1 MHASSPK
8 QWVVRLRLA
17 IILVGSAWPVAAL
30 LLLGPDKE
38 GLVWAAISI
47 AFLGIMFGVPAALLS
62 IFIRT
67 YEQRILFI
75 PVALIAVFWALS
87 SQSAQYD
94 GFNLPPYMMLWIVT
108 ATAIALLQPEHEA
121 RGD

>member
-8 QWVVRLRLA
+8 QWVIRLRLA

-30 LLLGPDKE
+30 LLLGPDRE
-38 GLVWAAISI
+38 GLVWGAISV
-47 AFLGIMFGVPAALLS
+47 AFLGIIFGVPAALLS

-67 YEQRILFI
+67 YEQRIVII
-75 PVALIAVFWALS
+75 PIALIVTFWALS
-87 SQSAQYD
+87 SQSARYD
-94 GFNLPPYMMLWIVT
+94 GFHLPPYMMLWIVT